1 MFLLRLGNRIIFVAF
16 FLICLLKFPFNI
28 LDSII
33 HHCMRAASDQQTKS
47 QLSKKL
53 DRHLSNPP
61 QIAQRC
67 PLHIQSSALWWA
79 HFKGEGPDIQLIFW
93 TDGQCF
99 LSKPN
104 TWRRPQT
111 YYASACHLSSRC
123 EAGWVHPGRCRL

>member
-1 MFLLRLGNRIIFVAF
+1 MKA
-16 FLICLLKFPFNI
+16 
-28 LDSII
+28 S
-33 HHCMRAASDQQTKS
+33 SDQQTKS

-67 PLHIQSSALWWA
+67 PLDIHSSALWWT
-79 HFKGEGPDIQLIFW
+79 HLKGEGPDIQLIFW

-111 YYASACHLSSRC
+111 YYANACHSSSRC
-123 EAGWVHPGRCRL
+123 EAHWIHPGHCRLCRHIHKLLSRNSRTEICLVCNTGIHDISCILKSN